1 MSFLRNLRGPGVP
14 SVDVKQAAEMQGDD
28 VGALIIDVREP
39 NEYTQLRAR
48 GAVLLPL
55 GQLNNRVNDLPRDRE
70 LLLMCRTG
78 GRSANAT
85 QFLAA
90 NGFAA
95 GDRMYV
101 QYWSRDTGH
110 APPNAVGLTRGL
122 HFEICP

>member
-1 MSFLRNLRGPGVP
+1 MSFLRNLMGQGVP

-39 NEYTQLRAR
+39 NEYAQLRAR

-55 GQLNNRVNDLPRDRE
+55 GRLNNRVRDLPRDRE
-70 LLLMCRTG
+70 ILLMCRTG

-90 NGFAA
+90 NGFENVTNVSGGIVAWHNA
-95 GDRMYV
+95 GLPTTSGEPEPGEGD
-101 QYWSRDTGH
+101 
-110 APPNAVGLTRGL
+110 
-122 HFEICP
+122 F

>member
-1 MSFLRNLRGPGVP
+1 MSFLRNLMGGGVP
-14 SVDVKQAAEMQGDD
+14 SVDVKQAAELQGED

-39 NEYTQLRAR
+39 NEYAQLRAK

-55 GQLNNRVNDLPRDRE
+55 GRLNGRVKDLPRDRE

-90 NGFAA
+90 NGFENVTNVSGGIMAWHKA
-95 GDRMYV
+95 GLPTSSGEPEPGEGD
-101 QYWSRDTGH
+101 
-110 APPNAVGLTRGL
+110 
-122 HFEICP
+122 F